1 MDILK
6 LAKHLKEFT
15 LEEIEMI
22 AECDC
27 ETELE
32 KLLKVNKIV
41 LKSGKY
47 TYQEENFTENFCIFI
62 DKKSRK
68 KHINIEE
75 ASKYF
80 LENYARKS
88 CSKRTYETYESIFR
102 VHIIPFFKN
111 KDINN
116 VSQKDIID
124 FYYSCKTRGIK
135 PKRLKNILTQLNQ
148 MLKYCKSEGFIK
160 SYCVFQ
166 VKRLTKKNE
175 FSADRIVFD
184 MYNCKKAY

>member
-1 MDILK
+1 MNIEK

-15 LEEIEMI
+15 LDEIEMI

-27 ETELE
+27 ETEIKQLFNDG
-32 KLLKVNKIV
+32 KLIFENGVYI
-41 LKSGKY
+41 Y
-47 TYQEENFTENFCIFI
+47 REENVKEDFCIFI

-68 KHINIEE
+68 KLINIEE

-80 LENYARKS
+80 LENYARKT

-111 KDINN
+111 KDIKN
-116 VSQKDIID
+116 VSQKDITD
-124 FYYSCKTRGIK
+124 FYYSCKTRGIQA
-135 PKRLKNILTQLNQ
+135 KRLKNILTQLNQ

-175 FSADRIVFD
+175 FSANRIVFD
-184 MYNCKKAY
+184 V

>member
-1 MDILK
+1 MNIEK

-27 ETELE
+27 ETEINRLLNNG
-32 KLLKVNKIV
+32 KLGFENGVYK
-41 LKSGKY
+41 
-47 TYQEENFTENFCIFI
+47 YQEEKLTDDFCLFI
-62 DKKSRK
+62 NKKSRK
-68 KHINIEE
+68 KLINIEE

-80 LENYARKS
+80 LKNYARKT

-102 VHIIPFFKN
+102 IHIIPFFQNKN
-111 KDINN
+111 LKNL
-116 VSQKDIID
+116 SQKDITD
-124 FYYSCKTRGIK
+124 FYYSCKSRGIQA
-135 PKRLKNILTQLNQ
+135 KRLKNILTQLNQ
-148 MLKYCKSEGFIK
+148 LLKYCKSEGLIK
-160 SYCVFQ
+160 NCCNFQ

-184 MYNCKKAY
+184 M

>member
-1 MDILK
+1 MNIEK

-32 KLLKVNKIV
+32 KLLKANKIV

-47 TYQEENFTENFCIFI
+47 TYQEEKFTEDFCIFI

-68 KHINIEE
+68 KILNIES
-75 ASKYF
+75 ASKCF
-80 LENYARKS
+80 LENYARKT

-102 VHIIPFFKN
+102 IHIIPFFKN

-116 VSQKDIID
+116 VSQKDLID
-124 FYYSCKTRGIK
+124 FYYSCKNRGVQA
-135 PKRLKNILTQLNQ
+135 KRLKNILTQLNQ
-148 MLKYCKSEGFIK
+148 LLKYCKSEGFIK

-184 MYNCKKAY
+184 M

>member
-27 ETELE
+27 ETEINRLLNNGKLVFENGVYQYREE
-32 KLLKVNKIV
+32 KL
-41 LKSGKY
+41 
-47 TYQEENFTENFCIFI
+47 TDDFCIFI

-68 KHINIEE
+68 KIVNIEI

-80 LENYARKS
+80 LENYAQKS

-111 KDINN
+111 KDIKN
-116 VSQKDIID
+116 VSKKDITD
-124 FYYSCKTRGIK
+124 FYYFCKTRGIK

-184 MYNCKKAY
+184 M

>member
-1 MDILK
+1 MNIEK

-15 LEEIEMI
+15 LDEIEMI

-47 TYQEENFTENFCIFI
+47 TYQEENFTEDFCIFI

-68 KHINIEE
+68 KLINIEE

-80 LENYARKS
+80 LKNYARKT

-102 VHIIPFFKN
+102 IHIIPFFQNKN
-111 KDINN
+111 LKNL
-116 VSQKDIID
+116 SQKDITD
-124 FYYSCKTRGIK
+124 FYYSCKSRGIQA
-135 PKRLKNILTQLNQ
+135 KRLKNILTQLNQ
-148 MLKYCKSEGFIK
+148 LLKYCKSEGLIK
-160 SYCVFQ
+160 NCCNFQ

-184 MYNCKKAY
+184 M